1 MKLPHEYHFP
11 GRLGRVGSRDGW
23 EGRTE
28 KTLIFKQQ
36 AEEESA
42 KKQAGSRGQVQEAPV
57 IKIII
62 EKRVSG
68 GHGQHGYML
77 QR

>member
-1 MKLPHEYHFP
+1 M
-11 GRLGRVGSRDGW
+11 GSRDGW

-62 EKRVSG
+62 K
-68 GHGQHGYML
+68 
-77 QR
+77 